1 MGGAVSAGQDNDEL
15 VDNLCY
21 DDYITTP
28 DVESA
33 FRIVDRAD
41 YMQFGDKEDHS
52 EAYEDHAWRRG
63 TLHLSA
69 PCIYSRALE
78 ALELKP
84 GLSFLNVGS
93 GTGYFSTM
101 VGLLIGPYGVN
112 HGVEVYEEN
121 VEFANER
128 VAQFE
133 SCSSW
138 YDPAKFCEPLFVVG
152 NGLQL
157 SAGNMHYDR
166 IYCGAGCSAEHAH
179 LFKSLLKVGGILVM
193 PRENQL
199 EVIRCASPQE
209 WTVSVALPSVSF
221 APLILPTEIG
231 TQNVIELTAQPL
243 SLKELCRI
251 IILVCLTRKSYDKI
265 GMLPL
270 PPSLLEYVSNSRNWD
285 PEPPLKILC
294 PVDHTKQRPRK
305 KQRGDNG
312 GQSSVIHSR
321 SANEMQVLF
330 CSFNGNLFQVPIDRH
345 AIEDESREEDGR
357 RGGDGMGDE
366 DGRREEESAHGSSD
380 NGEAGNEDGYDS
392 EQNGDPKL
400 EEHMENEDG
409 TAT

>member
-133 SCSSW
+133 GCSSW

-193 PRENQL
+193 PRENQVVL
-199 EVIRCASPQE
+199 GGKH
-209 WTVSVALPSVSF
+209 SF
-221 APLILPTEIG
+221 PCI
-231 TQNVIELTAQPL
+231 
-243 SLKELCRI
+243 S
-251 IILVCLTRKSYDKI
+251 
-265 GMLPL
+265 
-270 PPSLLEYVSNSRNWD
+270 
-285 PEPPLKILC
+285 
-294 PVDHTKQRPRK
+294 
-305 KQRGDNG
+305 
-312 GQSSVIHSR
+312 
-321 SANEMQVLF
+321 
-330 CSFNGNLFQVPIDRH
+330 
-345 AIEDESREEDGR
+345 
-357 RGGDGMGDE
+357 
-366 DGRREEESAHGSSD
+366 
-380 NGEAGNEDGYDS
+380 
-392 EQNGDPKL
+392 
-400 EEHMENEDG
+400 
-409 TAT
+409 